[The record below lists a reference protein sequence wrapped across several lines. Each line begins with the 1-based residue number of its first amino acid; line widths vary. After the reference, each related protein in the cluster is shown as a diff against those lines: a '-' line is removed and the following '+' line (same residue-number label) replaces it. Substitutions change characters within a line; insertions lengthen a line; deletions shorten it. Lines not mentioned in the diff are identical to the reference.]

1 MIEPFVLASAS
12 PRRREL
18 LAKTGFRFE
27 VVPAHIDESV
37 RVGETPEAYALRLA
51 REKAVGHPG
60 RWVLAADTVVALG
73 ARNFGKAADEA
84 EAREMLQAL
93 AGRTHRVI
101 TGWCLR
107 RDQEERADIVTT
119 EVDVAPLSERE
130 IEAYVRGGEW
140 HDKAG
145 AYAIQG
151 AFAFAV
157 TAIRGSYTNVVGL
170 PLSEV
175 TRALL
180 ELGAAELPNVLGG

>member
-27 VVPAHIDESV
+27 VRPAAIDESV
-37 RVGETPEAYALRLA
+37 RAGETPEDYALRLA
-51 REKAVGHPG
+51 REKAAGHAG

-84 EAREMLQAL
+84 EAREMLRAL
-93 AGRTHRVI
+93 SGRTHRVI
-101 TGWCLR
+101 TGWCVR
-107 RDQEERADIVTT
+107 RDQKERSGIVTT
-119 EVDVAPLSERE
+119 EVDVAQLDDRS
-130 IEAYVRGGEW
+130 IDAYVRGGEW

-170 PLSEV
+170 PLAEV
-175 TRALL
+175 TRALC